1 MNQQPPLNREGITPE
16 VALQKFEESLLLD
29 KELTLLYRIIKDE
42 HQYFQNKQSST
53 IYPLDLPRCDYAAD
67 PNP

>member
-29 KELTLLYRIIKDE
+29 KELTLLYRIIKE
-42 HQYFQNKQSST
+42 SINTSKTSSQALST
-53 IYPLDLPRCDYAAD
+53 L
-67 PNP
+67 